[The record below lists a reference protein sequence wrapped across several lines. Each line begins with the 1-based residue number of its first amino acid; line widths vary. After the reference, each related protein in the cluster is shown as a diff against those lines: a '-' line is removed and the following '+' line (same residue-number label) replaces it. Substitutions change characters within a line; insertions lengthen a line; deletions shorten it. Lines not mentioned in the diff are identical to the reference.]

1 MHDGT
6 VRGGRMVGDP
16 VITEEMRGLIG
27 VETPPYYVEVEK
39 GDLRRFVEATG
50 ETHPL
55 YIDAEWAKT
64 TRYGSV
70 IFPPTFFCPDP
81 IITAKLAGLAR
92 PWPFQYSIDGGSEW
106 EFCRPVRVGD
116 RLSLTA
122 RIADLYE
129 KQGSPQRGRMLF
141 TIIEV
146 RCVNQD
152 GELVGIARGTG
163 IVYEGSAGGGE
174 EAAA

>member
-1 MHDGT
+1 M
-6 VRGGRMVGDP
+6 GDP

-55 YIDAEWAKT
+55 YTDAEWAKT
-64 TRYGSV
+64 TRYGGV

-81 IITAKLAGLAR
+81 IIAATLTGLKR
-92 PWPFQYSIDGGSEW
+92 PWPFTYSIDGGSEW
-106 EFCRPVRVGD
+106 EFRRPVCVGD
-116 RLSLTA
+116 SLRLTS

-129 KQGSPQRGRMLF
+129 KQGSPQTGRMLF
-141 TIIEV
+141 TTIEI
-146 RCVNQD
+146 RCVNQRD
-152 GELVGIARGTG
+152 ELVGISRGTA
-163 IVYEGSAGGGE
+163 IVYEGPRQEGREGQA
-174 EAAA
+174 